1 MGLASESI
9 PNRPLRGD
17 ELAEYAIKLMRDR
30 LKNAHHFSAQVTY
43 HQVAFELTG
52 VFHFAYP
59 VGDTRL
65 LVQPLADG
73 TVTGVPPTPLV
84 VDAEG
89 EQQPSEVVAF
99 ELASAIE
106 DPNLTRVHC
115 ELPVT
120 VTVKTPPKPGE
131 VFPHIEQHQVKYDP
145 TDYPPLAPPAER
157 SLVAEKE
164 KQFNITRKSGKRR

>member
-30 LKNAHHFSAQVTY
+30 LKNDHHFSAQVTY
-43 HQVAFELTG
+43 HQLAFELTG

-59 VGDTRL
+59 VGDVPL
-65 LVQPLADG
+65 LVQPRADG

-84 VDAEG
+84 EQDG

-99 ELASAIE
+99 ELASSIE
-106 DPNLTRVHC
+106 DPNLVRVHC
-115 ELPVT
+115 ELPVV
-120 VTVKTPPKPGE
+120 VTTKTPPKPGE

-145 TDYPPLAPPAER
+145 TDYPPLAPPAEKN
-157 SLVAEKE
+157 LTPQKE
-164 KQFNITRKSGKRR
+164 KQFNITRKSGKHR